1 MSSIGT
7 GYDLSA
13 SQFSP
18 DGRVFQIEYAAKAA
32 EISGT
37 AIGLRGKDGCILA
50 VEKVITSKLHEPDSG
65 RRIFTIENTI
75 GLVICGLITDGRA
88 IVNYALKEAQNYRRQ
103 YGRTIPL
110 KILNERL
117 SSLFH
122 AYTLYSAVRP
132 YGVCVI
138 LTTWTEEN
146 GAEMYCIEP
155 SGVSF
160 GYFGCATG
168 KAKQAAKTEIEKLKL
183 ENLSTRELLNE
194 GAKII
199 YRVNEDSTDSDTK
212 FKLELSWVGKDTNG
226 IHQICPANLYEEA
239 KASASAAMEQGDS
252 EGD

>member
-1 MSSIGT
+1 MT
-7 GYDLSA
+7 NQKKKLKN
-13 SQFSP
+13 FP
-18 DGRVFQIEYAAKAA
+18 FQ
-32 EISGT
+32 
-37 AIGLRGKDGCILA
+37 
-50 VEKVITSKLHEPDSG
+50 
-65 RRIFTIENTI
+65 
-75 GLVICGLITDGRA
+75 VICGLITDGRA
-88 IVNYALKEAQNYRRQ
+88 VVNYALKEAQNYRRQ

-117 SSLFH
+117 SGLFH

-132 YGVCVI
+132 FGVCVI

-168 KAKQAAKTEIEKLKL
+168 KAKQSAKTEIEKLKL
-183 ENLSTRELLNE
+183 DSLTARDLLNE

-212 FKLELSWVGKDTNG
+212 FKLELSWVGRDTNG
-226 IHQICPANLYEEA
+226 IHQMCPVNLYEEA
-239 KASASAAMEQGDS
+239 KAAATAAMEQGDS
-252 EGD
+252 DVE

>member
-1 MSSIGT
+1 M
-7 GYDLSA
+7 
-13 SQFSP
+13 
-18 DGRVFQIEYAAKAA
+18 
-32 EISGT
+32 
-37 AIGLRGKDGCILA
+37 
-50 VEKVITSKLHEPDSG
+50 
-65 RRIFTIENTI
+65 
-75 GLVICGLITDGRA
+75 ICGLITDGRA
-88 IVNYALKEAQNYRRQ
+88 VVSYALQEAQSYRRQ
-103 YGRTIPL
+103 YGATIPL

-117 SSLFH
+117 SNLFH

-168 KAKQAAKTEIEKLKL
+168 KAKQAAKTEIEKLNL
-183 ENLSTRELLNE
+183 SGLSTRDLLNE

-199 YRVNEDSTDSDTK
+199 YRVNEDPTDSDTK

-226 IHQICPANLYEEA
+226 IHQICPVNLYEEA
-239 KASASAAMEQGDS
+239 KAAASAAMEQGDS
-252 EGD
+252 DVE